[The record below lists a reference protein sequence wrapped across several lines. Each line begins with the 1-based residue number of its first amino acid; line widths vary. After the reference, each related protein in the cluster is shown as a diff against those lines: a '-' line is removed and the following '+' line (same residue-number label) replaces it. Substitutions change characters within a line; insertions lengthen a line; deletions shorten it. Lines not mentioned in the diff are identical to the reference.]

1 MTEPTELLPCPFCE
15 SQPTVHNDT
24 DGPFWVV
31 ACGNLECAA
40 QPETSGKT
48 EADAIA
54 AWNHRATQPT
64 QAQAGA
70 VPLTDK
76 RMAKR
81 TVTYVCPVCCA
92 SLERKE

>member
-1 MTEPTELLPCPFCE
+1 MTEPTDKEQYL
-15 SQPTVHNDT
+15 N
-24 DGPFWVV
+24 V
-31 ACGNLECAA
+31 ADQCAA
-40 QPETSGKT
+40 TATSELAASILVDGGNGT
-48 EADAIA
+48 LRQLLTDAADAI
-54 AWNHRATQPT
+54 RAGWAT
-64 QAQAGA
+64 QAQAVA